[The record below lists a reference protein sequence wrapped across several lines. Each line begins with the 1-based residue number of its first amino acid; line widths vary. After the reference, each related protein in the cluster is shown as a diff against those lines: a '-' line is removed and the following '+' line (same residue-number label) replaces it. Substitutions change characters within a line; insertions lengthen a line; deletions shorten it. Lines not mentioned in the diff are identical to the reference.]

1 MPILRDEVNVTV
13 GKNKGLNE
21 DIIIRF
27 VSAEYFELVEWWLKE
42 GIPYPPRVM
51 AEQVGELVERI

>member
-1 MPILRDEVNVTV
+1 MLRDEVNVTV

-27 VSAEYFELVEWWLKE
+27 VSAAYFELVEWWLKE

-51 AEQVGELVERI
+51 AE